1 MAVSSNLRTFKN
13 AAWLGWEMEAN
24 WTDPF
29 LFATYSVIKP
39 LAGTLILVFM
49 YLVITH
55 GETDTMFF
63 SFMYVGNA
71 LYMFVADVLFGVT
84 WVIHDDREHYM
95 TLKQVYIAPIKFHTY
110 IFGRAAIKIAITS
123 FGVLMTLLFGVL
135 LLGVDIN
142 LAAVNWPLFIV
153 ALGLGLATLAIMG
166 LALGGV
172 TFLTAKHAMGIN
184 EGIAGVFYVLSG
196 VIFPITILPV
206 WAQSVS
212 KFLPVTYWMEGV
224 RRGLEPGVMSQ
235 LGPVTGLQSFSDL
248 QLLLT
253 LVLTTVAFLFISLG
267 IFRYADKVARKKGK
281 IDWTSAY

>member
-1 MAVSSNLRTFKN
+1 MAVSSELRTFKN
-13 AAWLGWEMEAN
+13 AAWLGWQMEAN

-29 LFATYSVIKP
+29 LFAIYSVVKP

-55 GETDTMFF
+55 GETETMFF
-63 SFMYVGNA
+63 SYMYVGNA
-71 LYMFVADVLFGVT
+71 MYMFVADVLFGVT

-95 TLKQVYIAPIKFHTY
+95 TLKQVYIAPIKFETY

-123 FGVLMTLLFGVL
+123 FGVLLTLLFGVFV
-135 LLGVDIN
+135 LGVDID
-142 LAAVNWPLFIV
+142 LAAVNWPLLVV
-153 ALGLGLATLAIMG
+153 ALILGLATLAIMG

-184 EGIAGVFYVLSG
+184 EGVAGIFYVLSG
-196 VIFPITILPV
+196 VIFPITILPD
-206 WAQSVS
+206 WAQSIS

-224 RRGLEPGVMSQ
+224 RRGLEPGVITA
-235 LGPVTGLQSFSDL
+235 LGPTTGLQGFSDL

-253 LVLTTVAFLFISLG
+253 LVLTAVAFLFISLG
-267 IFRYADKVARKKGK
+267 IFRYADKVARRKGK

>member
-29 LFATYSVIKP
+29 LFATYSVVKP

-55 GETDTMFF
+55 GKTDTMFF

-95 TLKQVYIAPIKFHTY
+95 TLKQVYIAPIKFQTY

-123 FGVLMTLLFGVL
+123 FGVLLTLLFGVL

-142 LAAVNWPLFIV
+142 LAAVNWPLFIA

>member
-1 MAVSSNLRTFKN
+1 MAVSSNMRTFKN

-29 LFATYSVIKP
+29 LFATYSVVKP

-55 GETDTMFF
+55 GKTDTMFF

-95 TLKQVYIAPIKFHTY
+95 TLKQVYIAPIKFQTY

-123 FGVLMTLLFGVL
+123 FGVLLTLLFGVL

-142 LAAVNWPLFIV
+142 LAAVNWPLFIA

>member
-1 MAVSSNLRTFKN
+1 MAVSSNMRTFKN

-29 LFATYSVIKP
+29 LFATYSVVKP

-55 GETDTMFF
+55 GKTDTMFF

-95 TLKQVYIAPIKFHTY
+95 TLKQVYIAPIKFQTY

-123 FGVLMTLLFGVL
+123 FGVLLTLLFGVL